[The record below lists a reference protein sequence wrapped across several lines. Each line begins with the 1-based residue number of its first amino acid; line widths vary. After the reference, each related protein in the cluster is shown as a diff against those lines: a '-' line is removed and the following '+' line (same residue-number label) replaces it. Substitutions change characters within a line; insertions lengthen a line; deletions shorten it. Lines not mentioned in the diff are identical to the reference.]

1 MKKIFFSI
9 FASLVISIIA
19 NGQGCIIVRNVSGFA
34 HYNSKDRAFSTSNWL
49 LDVNTRY
56 FKSYRDFVGNK
67 DQKTAVADRSINKVF
82 TLDMTAT
89 RILTN
94 GWSLSF
100 NLPITSNDRSTTT
113 EHAGAGK
120 QRHSTKSF
128 GIGDVRLIAYKW
140 ILTPTVKQKINIQ
153 AGFGLKLPT
162 GNYDYK
168 DFFYRKEDSSVLAPV
183 NPSIQLG
190 DGGTGLVTEL
200 NAFYVLHSK
209 LSLYAN
215 FYYLI
220 NPREQN
226 GVSPLLGKTP
236 TTVQNKNG
244 SRVNSVPD
252 QYTMRTGF
260 NANFN
265 KIIFSAGLRAEG
277 IPVHDLVGGSN
288 GNRRAGYNISI
299 EPGWVYNF
307 KKAAVVFYL
316 PVMIKRVTKQTVPD
330 KIATDITGNHISLQG
345 GFADYIIFIGASF
358 KL

>member
-1 MKKIFFSI
+1 
-9 FASLVISIIA
+9 
-19 NGQGCIIVRNVSGFA
+19 
-34 HYNSKDRAFSTSNWL
+34 
-49 LDVNTRY
+49 
-56 FKSYRDFVGNK
+56 
-67 DQKTAVADRSINKVF
+67 
-82 TLDMTAT
+82 
-89 RILTN
+89 
-94 GWSLSF
+94 
-100 NLPITSNDRSTTT
+100 
-113 EHAGAGK
+113 
-120 QRHSTKSF
+120 
-128 GIGDVRLIAYKW
+128 
-140 ILTPTVKQKINIQ
+140 
-153 AGFGLKLPT
+153 
-162 GNYDYK
+162 
-168 DFFYRKEDSSVLAPV
+168 
-183 NPSIQLG
+183 
-190 DGGTGLVTEL
+190 
-200 NAFYVLHSK
+200 
-209 LSLYAN
+209 
-215 FYYLI
+215 
-220 NPREQN
+220 
-226 GVSPLLGKTP
+226 VSPLLGKTP